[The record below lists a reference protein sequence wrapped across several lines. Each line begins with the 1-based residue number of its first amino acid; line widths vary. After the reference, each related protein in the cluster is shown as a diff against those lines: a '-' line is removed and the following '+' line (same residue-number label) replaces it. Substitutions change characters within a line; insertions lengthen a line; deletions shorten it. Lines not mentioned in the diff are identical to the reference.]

1 MRALV
6 VQSIVLAPLL
16 LAPLRPA
23 GSVKPVHPT
32 LSRDATA
39 QIHEPRLAA
48 LGGPRLSPHS
58 LVRTRLP
65 SVLPT
70 TDVRVGSMARTE
82 GMFAT
87 TLTPTASP
95 ASADISQ
102 YNPPVADQGDTN
114 ACVAWVTAYYMRGW
128 YARRAG
134 TYPAGGPDGTGG
146 FAPMYLYTQ
155 ITRGRNIP
163 ISFDD
168 AFALLATQGVA
179 ARDAYTQ
186 GDQDYADAPTLGERA
201 SAASYKIAGATV
213 LFQGT
218 NQGDAARLAIE
229 QSIAGGDPIGLGI
242 PVYDNFWNA
251 DSTHVYIDGTPGT
264 NHGNH
269 TVFATR
275 YDSNGLWIEN
285 QWGTS
290 WGRNGWVELSW
301 SFVERQAW
309 EAVTMR
315 LAAVT
320 AGPATAGI
328 TDHGATP
335 ARAPQR
341 RGGPTYDQAQ
351 GDTTLATGQ
360 TTTLPRRVGP
370 SQS

>member
-6 VQSIVLAPLL
+6 IQSIVLAPLL
-16 LAPLRPA
+16 LAPLHPA
-23 GSVKPVHPT
+23 APVAWAHQAF
-32 LSRDATA
+32 RDTVV

-48 LGGPRLSPHS
+48 LHGPGLAPHS
-58 LVRTRLP
+58 IVRTIL
-65 SVLPT
+65 SSALLT
-70 TDVRVGSMARTE
+70 TGARVGTMARTE
-82 GMFAT
+82 GMSTAT
-87 TLTPTASP
+87 SAPTAPP

-128 YARRAG
+128 YARRDG

-186 GDQDYADAPTLGERA
+186 GDQDYADAPTLGERT
-201 SAASYKIAGATV
+201 SAASYKTAGATV

-229 QSIAGGDPIGLGI
+229 KSIAGGDPIGLGI

-251 DSTHVYIDGTPGT
+251 DSTHAYIDGALGT

-290 WGRNGWVELSW
+290 WGRNGWAELSW

-315 LAAVT
+315 PVT
-320 AGPATAGI
+320 TSAGPATAGVAH
-328 TDHGATP
+328 DGAAHT
-335 ARAPQR
+335 RAPQ
-341 RGGPTYDQAQ
+341 
-351 GDTTLATGQ
+351 
-360 TTTLPRRVGP
+360 
-370 SQS
+370 